1 MTIDIIKA
9 RMEGAQKELDARS
22 TELQTITKRAEE
34 LNLVMHNI
42 KVQIATY
49 QDLLKDD
56 NREQEVE
63 VKETIES
70 LVAE

>member
-1 MTIDIIKA
+1 MTIDIINS
-9 RMEGAQKELDARS
+9 RMEGAQKELAARS
-22 TELQTITKRAEE
+22 GELQSITTRAEE
-34 LNLVMHNI
+34 LNLIMHNL
-42 KVQIATY
+42 KVQVATY

>member
-1 MTIDIIKA
+1 MTIDIISA
-9 RMEGAQKELDARS
+9 RMEGAQKELAARN
-22 TELQTITKRAEE
+22 TELQSITARAEE
-34 LNLVMHNI
+34 LNLIMHNL
-42 KVQIATY
+42 KVQVATY